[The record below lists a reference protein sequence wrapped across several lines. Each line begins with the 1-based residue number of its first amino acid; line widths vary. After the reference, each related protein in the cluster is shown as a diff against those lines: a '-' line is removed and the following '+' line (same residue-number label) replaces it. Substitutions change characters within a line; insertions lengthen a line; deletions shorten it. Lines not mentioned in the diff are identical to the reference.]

1 MSSLA
6 TFTLDEYQH
15 MVACGAFVGPNE
27 KRLELIRGELR
38 MMIPQGAAHSEVVA
52 QLNDWSH
59 SAVDPQRVRIRI
71 QSSVEIPN
79 CASQPEPDVVWATA
93 RSYARRLPR
102 PSDILLLMEVADR
115 SLAYDRGEKRQ
126 LYAEA
131 GVPEYWVVDIPN
143 RQIHIFRNP
152 QADEYETHDT
162 IRCEPGVSIAP
173 LLVPE
178 AVLSAPDLFRC
189 LDV

>member
-38 MMIPQGAAHSEVVA
+38 ILSPQGAAHAEMVA

-59 SAVDPQRVRIRI
+59 SAVDPRRIRIRI
-71 QSSVEIPN
+71 QSSVELPS
-79 CASQPEPDVVWATA
+79 CVSQGEPDVVWAAA

-102 PSDILLLMEVADR
+102 PSDILLLMEVADS
-115 SLAYDRGEKRQ
+115 SLAFDLGEKLQ
-126 LYAEA
+126 LYGEA
-131 GVPEYWVVDIPN
+131 GVPKYWVVDIPN
-143 RQIHIFRNP
+143 RQVHIFRNP
-152 QADEYETHDT
+152 QAGEYDSRD
-162 IRCEPGVSIAP
+162 IFRCEPGVSIAP
-173 LLVPE
+173 RLVPE
-178 AVLSAPDLFRC
+178 AVLWVPDLFRC
-189 LDV
+189 LEV